1 MRKKSMNIGLKWVM
15 LGLICGMLIGPLPAY
30 AQNTQTD
37 GVPVYSLDELYAL
50 ALKEAELI
58 QLARENLFLAELNNR
73 KARSVLIPRFSAFG
87 SYRHYDEENR
97 REDVTL
103 QPEWSSA
110 YGIRLDQS
118 FTLNGRELTAYQIS
132 KDLIEKETL
141 DLAAVQEDLLIQ
153 TAEAYYDVLNA
164 EKGLE
169 IANANVTRL
178 NTQRDSV
185 AVRLELETVT
195 RPDLLRV
202 EAERSRAV
210 TGQIQA
216 QNAILL
222 AKARLAAICGL
233 EGDFQLA
240 ETDIDAESVPD
251 PILAEITADAM
262 DQRTDIQALALE
274 KRIADT
280 TVKYTKGELW
290 PSLAVEGV
298 WANNDADPTSAAP
311 VDETLYGGISLNFTL
326 FDGGLRKANILE
338 SESRSRQAQLALD
351 AAKKQVTVDAN
362 QVYLTYMAS
371 KSTLNAFEDEL
382 QFAKENFDAV
392 NTQFEYGLANSVDV
406 IDANTLLVTAEQQLT
421 EAALRSR
428 LALLQIDRVRG
439 RLLNETL
446 ERLDENSKPHN

>member
-1 MRKKSMNIGLKWVM
+1 MRKKRCLFGLRGII
-15 LGLICGMLIGPLPAY
+15 LGLVFGLLIGPFPAV
-30 AQNTQTD
+30 AQSTNTD
-37 GVPVYSLDELYAL
+37 GVPVYSLDELYTL

-58 QLARENLFLAELNNR
+58 KLAKENLYLAKLDNR

-87 SYRHYDEENR
+87 SYRHYDEEKR

-110 YGIRLDQS
+110 YGVRLDQS
-118 FTLNGRELTAYQIS
+118 FTLNGRELTAYEIS

-141 DLAAVQEDLLIQ
+141 DLADVQEDLLIQ
-153 TAEAYYDVLNA
+153 TAAAYYDVLNA
-164 EKGLE
+164 EKRLE
-169 IANANVTRL
+169 ITNANVTRL

-202 EAERSRAV
+202 EAERSQAL

-222 AKARLAAICGL
+222 ANARLAAICGL
-233 EGDFQLA
+233 EGDFRLEEVDISSELA
-240 ETDIDAESVPD
+240 ADPMLADI
-251 PILAEITADAM
+251 IADAM
-262 DQRTDIQALALE
+262 VQRTDIQALTLE
-274 KRIADT
+274 KEIADK

-290 PSLAVEGV
+290 PRLAVEGV
-298 WANNDADPTSAAP
+298 WANNDADPSSSAP

-351 AAKKQVTVDAN
+351 AANKQVTVDAN
-362 QVYLTYMAS
+362 HAYLTYMAS
-371 KSTLNAFEDEL
+371 KSTLKAFADEL

-392 NTQFEYGLANSVDV
+392 NIQFEYGLANSVDV
-406 IDANTLLVTAEQQLT
+406 IDANTLLVTAEQQLI
-421 EAALRSR
+421 EAAFRSR

-439 RLLNETL
+439 QLLEETL
-446 ERLDENSKPHN
+446 DRLGKSNDEHK

>member
-1 MRKKSMNIGLKWVM
+1 MGFRVII
-15 LGLICGMLIGPLPAY
+15 LGLAIGMMVGPFSAY
-30 AQNTQTD
+30 AQSTQTD
-37 GVPVYSLDELYAL
+37 GAPVYSLDDLYTL
-50 ALKEAELI
+50 ALNEAELI
-58 QLARENLFLAELNNR
+58 QLAKENLYLAKLNNR

-87 SYRHYDEENR
+87 SYRHYDEEKR

-110 YGIRLDQS
+110 YGLRLDQS
-118 FTLNGRELTAYQIS
+118 FTLSGRELTAYNIS
-132 KDLIEKETL
+132 KDLIAKETL
-141 DLAAVQEDLLIQ
+141 DLAAVKEDLLIQ
-153 TAEAYYDVLNA
+153 TAAAYYDVLNA
-164 EKGLE
+164 EKRLE

-202 EAERSRAV
+202 EAERSQSV
-210 TGQIQA
+210 TVQIQA

-222 AKARLAAICGL
+222 AKARLAAICSL

-240 ETDIDAESVPD
+240 EADIESELTQD
-251 PILAEITADAM
+251 PVLTEITADAM
-262 DQRTDIQALALE
+262 KQRTDIQALTLE
-274 KRIADT
+274 KMIADK
-280 TVKYTKGELW
+280 TVKFTKGELW

-298 WANNDADPTSAAP
+298 WANNDADPSSSASL
-311 VDETLYGGISLNFTL
+311 DETLYAGISLNFTL

-338 SESRSRQAQLALD
+338 SQSRSRQAQLALD

-362 QVYLTYMAS
+362 QAYLTYMAS
-371 KSTLNAFEDEL
+371 KSSLKAFQDEL

-406 IDANTLLVTAEQQLT
+406 IDANTLMVTAEQQLI
-421 EAALRSR
+421 EAAFRSR

-439 RLLNETL
+439 WLLEETL
-446 ERLDENSKPHN
+446 DRLGKNGE

>member
-1 MRKKSMNIGLKWVM
+1 MRKKRSLMGFRVII
-15 LGLICGMLIGPLPAY
+15 LGLAIGMMVGPFSAY
-30 AQNTQTD
+30 AQSTQTD
-37 GVPVYSLDELYAL
+37 GAPVYSLDDLYTL
-50 ALKEAELI
+50 ALNEAELI
-58 QLARENLFLAELNNR
+58 QLAKENLYLAKLNNR

-87 SYRHYDEENR
+87 SYRHYDEEKR

-110 YGIRLDQS
+110 YGLRLDQS
-118 FTLNGRELTAYQIS
+118 FTLSGRELTAYNIS
-132 KDLIEKETL
+132 KDLIAKETL
-141 DLAAVQEDLLIQ
+141 DLAAVKEDLLIQ
-153 TAEAYYDVLNA
+153 TAAAYYDVLNA
-164 EKGLE
+164 EKRLE

-202 EAERSRAV
+202 EAERSQSV
-210 TGQIQA
+210 TVQIQA

-222 AKARLAAICGL
+222 AKARLAAICSL

-240 ETDIDAESVPD
+240 EADIESELTQD
-251 PILAEITADAM
+251 PVLTEITADAM
-262 DQRTDIQALALE
+262 KQRTDIQALTLE
-274 KRIADT
+274 KMIADK
-280 TVKYTKGELW
+280 TVKFTKGELW

-298 WANNDADPTSAAP
+298 WANNDADPSSSASL
-311 VDETLYGGISLNFTL
+311 DETLYAGISLNFTL

-338 SESRSRQAQLALD
+338 SQSRSRQAQLALD

-362 QVYLTYMAS
+362 QAYLTYMAS
-371 KSTLNAFEDEL
+371 KSSLKAFQDEL

-406 IDANTLLVTAEQQLT
+406 IDANTLMVTAEQQLI
-421 EAALRSR
+421 EAAFRSR

-439 RLLNETL
+439 RLLEETL
-446 ERLDENSKPHN
+446 DRLEKNGE

>member
-1 MRKKSMNIGLKWVM
+1 MRKKRSLMGFRVII
-15 LGLICGMLIGPLPAY
+15 LGLAIGMMVGPFSAY
-30 AQNTQTD
+30 AQSTQTD
-37 GVPVYSLDELYAL
+37 GAPVYSLDDLYTL
-50 ALKEAELI
+50 ALNEAELI
-58 QLARENLFLAELNNR
+58 QLAKENLYLAKLNNR

-87 SYRHYDEENR
+87 SYRHYDEEKR

-110 YGIRLDQS
+110 YGLRLDQS
-118 FTLNGRELTAYQIS
+118 FTLSGRELTAYNIS
-132 KDLIEKETL
+132 KDLIAKETL
-141 DLAAVQEDLLIQ
+141 DLAAVKEDLLIQ
-153 TAEAYYDVLNA
+153 TAAAYYDVLNA
-164 EKGLE
+164 EKRLE

-202 EAERSRAV
+202 EAERSQSV
-210 TGQIQA
+210 TVQIQA

-222 AKARLAAICGL
+222 AKARLAAICSL

-240 ETDIDAESVPD
+240 EADIESELTQD
-251 PILAEITADAM
+251 PVLTEITADAM
-262 DQRTDIQALALE
+262 KQRTDIQALTLE
-274 KRIADT
+274 KMIADK
-280 TVKYTKGELW
+280 TVKFTKGELW

-298 WANNDADPTSAAP
+298 WANNDADPSSSAP
-311 VDETLYGGISLNFTL
+311 LDETLYAGISLNFTL

-338 SESRSRQAQLALD
+338 SQSRSRQAQLALD

-362 QVYLTYMAS
+362 QAYLTYMAS
-371 KSTLNAFEDEL
+371 KSSLKAFQDEL

-406 IDANTLLVTAEQQLT
+406 IDANTLMVTAEQQLI
-421 EAALRSR
+421 EAAFRSR

-439 RLLNETL
+439 RLLEETL
-446 ERLDENSKPHN
+446 DRLEKNGE